1 MKKTLFIL
9 LFISIFSDTQQILAQ
24 NPLWTDGTAFT
35 VPEKTLEIS
44 LFRPAKFGL
53 TKKDEFSAH
62 PVGFFVMP
70 HLFYKRRWI
79 KFKIFDLRF
88 MMSSRHG
95 LYYPYFALK
104 LNRRFSFDFSEL
116 VPENAPIPHSL
127 ALQNEIIVSHFLQ
140 NPSHC
145 SSGNYLI
152 TGRLGFKYAFKFS
165 PFEHPLIYQ
174 SILFRETVVLVP
186 GLVWYAGAD
195 LDGHL
200 NYMFNYFVD
209 LDFYSYGFIN
219 NWAIES
225 KLGIMGYRGKNLSA
239 FAGLKLG
246 FSTIP
251 DRNRF
256 LIMPIAGV
264 SYTLD
269 FRKRTNHGT
278 GLFKK
283 QFFKHDNSFDRDDK
297 YYEDLDK
304 RENLTDTIN

>member
-1 MKKTLFIL
+1 MKKTLLILFIL
-9 LFISIFSDTQQILAQ
+9 CSFFNINKLKGQ

-35 VPEKTLEIS
+35 IQQKKLELS
-44 LFRPAKFGL
+44 LFRPSKFGL

-62 PVGFFVMP
+62 PVAFFVMP
-70 HLFYKRRWI
+70 HVFYKRRWI
-79 KFKIFDLRF
+79 KFKVFKLKF
-88 MMSSRHG
+88 VMSSRHG

-104 LNRRFSFDFSEL
+104 LNRRLSFGFSQL
-116 VPENAPIPHSL
+116 VPEDAQIPHTL
-127 ALQNEIIVSHFLQ
+127 ALQNEIIVSHFLK

-174 SILFRETVVLVP
+174 SILYRETVVLVP
-186 GLVWYAGAD
+186 GFVWYAGAD

-209 LDFYSYGFIN
+209 LDFYSYEFIK

-225 KLGIMGYRGKNLSA
+225 KLGIMGYRGEHLSA
-239 FAGLKLG
+239 FAGVKLG

-264 SYTLD
+264 SYNIN
-269 FRKRTNHGT
+269 FRKRTKHGT
-278 GLFKK
+278 ELFKK
-283 QFFKHDNSFDRDDK
+283 QIFKHDNSLERDDK
-297 YYEDLDK
+297 YYEDLEK
-304 RENLTDTIN
+304 RENLTDSVY